1 MISSTFAYL
10 AAHPVLTT
18 VLALTVVLA
27 LVGLWYVVFNHF
39 KLILVTALCGAGLV
53 SGIVVLYRGADAEMR
68 DLIGIGL
75 FLCAAF
81 PVIFW
86 QVVRSQ
92 KKAVAPPH
100 PPGGLRLPGQGT
112 PPKQG

>member
-1 MISSTFAYL
+1 MISSTLAYL

-18 VLALTVVLA
+18 VLALTIVLA
-27 LVGLWYVVFNHF
+27 VIGLWYVVYNHF
-39 KLILVTALCGAGLV
+39 KLILVTALSGAGLL
-53 SGIVVLYRGADAEMR
+53 SGIVVLYRGAENEMR

-75 FLCAAF
+75 FLTVAF

-86 QVVRSQ
+86 QSVKTQ
-92 KKAVAPPH
+92 KKVATLPQH
-100 PPGGLRLPGQGT
+100 TGGIRLPGQPP